1 MSVDEATKF
10 FMDNCYYEEKP
21 AHQEALRGTFDP
33 GYLFYTVG
41 KLELLKLRRD
51 FQEQEGDAYSLK
63 RFNDAVTDHGE
74 PPVRFLREILLK
86 DPAKAAE
93 IF

>member
-1 MSVDEATKF
+1 MSVEEATKF
-10 FMDNCYYEEKP
+10 FMDNCYYEQKP

-51 FQEQEGDAYSLK
+51 YQAQEGSAYSLK
-63 RFNDAVTDHGE
+63 KFNDAITDHAW
-74 PPVRFLREILLK
+74 PPVRFLREILLNDK
-86 DPAKAAE
+86 SKAGE
-93 IF
+93 TL

>member
-1 MSVDEATKF
+1 MSVEEATKF

-21 AHQEALRGTFDP
+21 ARQEALRGTFDP

-51 FQEQEGDAYSLK
+51 YQAQEGANFSLK
-63 RFNDAVTDHGE
+63 NFNDAITDHGE
-74 PPVRFLREILLK
+74 PPVRFLRELLLK
-86 DPAKAAE
+86 DRSKAGE
-93 IF
+93 TL